1 MVPVLSHIAPHI
13 ARRPRAADAALAA
26 ALTVTSL
33 AAGGQAG
40 VLGWLCVAAVHVP
53 LVWRRQAPLPVFWT
67 VAVLAGVAAYP
78 LAVEGPYLLL
88 APLAALYTLARHR
101 PRWQSLM
108 VAGLA
113 ETALLWG
120 WAAGELTWAKILGLA
135 PLTAVTVLA
144 GTNLR
149 SRRAYLDQRAARA
162 RQLERDREQRARL
175 AVAAERERIAREMHD
190 IVAHNLAVM
199 VALADGAALTAT
211 GDPERAATVMHK
223 VASTGRQAL
232 DEMQHLLDLL
242 RNGTA
247 EPSSGHTPQ
256 PGLADLDDL
265 VEQVRAAGP
274 QVTVTQEGMP
284 RDWSPGAGLAVY
296 RIVQEAFTNTL
307 KHAGPAAR
315 IELRLRYLPD
325 GVELEVVDDGALRRW
340 PGAGRTGTG
349 GHGLVGMAERAG
361 AYGGGVEAG
370 PRPGS
375 GWRVAARLTFEN
387 ADPGAVPDGPVR
399 RMATR

>member
-1 MVPVLSHIAPHI
+1 MTMDSVLSLT
-13 ARRPRAADAALAA
+13 ARRPRTADAALAA
-26 ALTVTSL
+26 ALTAVSL
-33 AAGGQAG
+33 AVAGGQSGAF
-40 VLGWLCVAAVHVP
+40 GWLCVAAVHVP
-53 LVWRRQAPLPVFWT
+53 LVWRRQAPLVVFWT
-67 VAVLAGVAAYP
+67 VAALAGVSAYP

-101 PRWQSLM
+101 PRWQSLA

-120 WAAGELTWAKILGLA
+120 WVAGELTWAKILGLA
-135 PLTAVTVLA
+135 PLTAVTALA

-149 SRRAYLDQRAARA
+149 SRRAYLDQREERE
-162 RQLERDREQRARL
+162 RQRERDREQRALL
-175 AVAAERERIAREMHD
+175 AVATERERIAREMHD

-199 VALADGAALTAT
+199 VALADGAAFTAT
-211 GDPERAATVMHK
+211 ADPERAATVMHK

-247 EPSSGHTPQ
+247 GPSPGHTPQ
-256 PGLADLDDL
+256 PGLADLDAL
-265 VEQVRAAGP
+265 VDQVRAAGP
-274 QVTVTQEGMP
+274 RVTVTREGVP
-284 RDWSPGAGLAVY
+284 GRWSPGAGLAVY

-315 IELRLRYLPD
+315 IELRLRYLPH

-340 PGAGRTGTG
+340 TDADRAGTG

-370 PRPGS
+370 PRPAS
-375 GWRVAARLTFEN
+375 GWRVAARMTFEH
-387 ADPGAVPDGPVR
+387 AAAAPAAEGSAG
-399 RMATR
+399 RMASR